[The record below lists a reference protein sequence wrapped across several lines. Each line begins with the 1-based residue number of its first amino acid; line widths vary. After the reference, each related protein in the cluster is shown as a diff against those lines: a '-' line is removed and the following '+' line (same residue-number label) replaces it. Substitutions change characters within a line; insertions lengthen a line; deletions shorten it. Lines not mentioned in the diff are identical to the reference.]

1 MSPNDDFA
9 SISQSLGSDDIAIVI
24 PWHGAITLGSTLGE
38 AVSRHVVFDYTA
50 RMDVTLPTSAPTMP
64 VEQCSSLRELVEQAG
79 YFDETWALIRR
90 KAKAAYNVDRVI
102 PLMS

>member
-9 SISQSLGSDDIAIVI
+9 SISQSLVSDGIAIVI
-24 PWHGAITLGSTLGE
+24 PWHGAITLGSTLRE
-38 AVSRHVVFDYTA
+38 AVSRHVVFGYTA

-90 KAKAAYNVDRVI
+90 KAKVAYNVDRVI